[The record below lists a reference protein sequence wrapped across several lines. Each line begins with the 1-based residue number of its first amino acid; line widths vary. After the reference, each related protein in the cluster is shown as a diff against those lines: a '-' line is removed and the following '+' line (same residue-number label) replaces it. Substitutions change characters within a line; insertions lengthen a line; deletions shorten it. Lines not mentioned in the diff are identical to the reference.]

1 MDECRCSC
9 DSERTMA
16 VATARAV
23 DGVLD
28 LLRHQVRRPEAAAP
42 QVTDDLRGLLA
53 AIDRKHGWHLA
64 EHAGDAHPRGIQR
77 VLDR

>member
-1 MDECRCSC
+1 MYDLHDMSYGLRG
-9 DSERTMA
+9 DR
-16 VATARAV
+16 
-23 DGVLD
+23 VLD
-28 LLRHQVRRPEAAAP
+28 LLRHQVRRPEAAAH

-53 AIDRKHGWHLA
+53 AIARKHGWHLA